1 MPKMIKYRRMNFG
14 DSMRMPL
21 NENASNKPVLEKF
34 TPK

>member
-14 DSMRMPL
+14 DMRMPL